1 MKLKMQ
7 NILNFATFYEA
18 VKDEKLAI
26 KTAYRLTK
34 LTKAIE
40 NELGFYREKL
50 QAIINQY
57 AQLDEEGKPIPTE
70 DGAGVKLRPETEA
83 DCYAAIY
90 ELQDIEIELPDI
102 KFTFDEFEGTQL
114 TIAQINTAMNFFEEE

>member
-1 MKLKMQ
+1 MKLKMKE
-7 NILNFATFYEA
+7 ITNFTIFYEA
-18 VKDEKLAI
+18 VKDSKLSV
-26 KTAYRLTK
+26 KTAYHLTK

-57 AQLDEEGKPIPTE
+57 AQLDEEGRPIPTE

-90 ELQDIEIELPDI
+90 ELQDIEVELPDI

>member
-7 NILNFATFYEA
+7 DILNFTTFYEA

-57 AQLDEEGKPIPTE
+57 AQLDEEGRPIPTE

>member
-1 MKLKMQ
+1 MKLKMRE
-7 NILNFATFYEA
+7 ITNFTTFYEA
-18 VKDEKLAI
+18 VKNSRLSV

-34 LTKAIE
+34 LTKVIE

-57 AQLDEEGKPIPTE
+57 AQLDENGKPIPTE

-90 ELQDIEIELPDI
+90 ELQDIEVELPDI
-102 KFTFDEFEGTQL
+102 KFTFDEIEGTQL

>member
-7 NILNFATFYEA
+7 EITNFTTFYEA
-18 VKDEKLAI
+18 VKDSKLSV

-57 AQLDEEGKPIPTE
+57 AQLDENGKPIPTE

-90 ELQDIEIELPDI
+90 ELQDIEVELPDI